1 MHGRLFDQ
9 RFVEEVSLP
18 AVVTAENTLDRKLV
32 NIRSGRYTP
41 EDFIIADAK
50 DGDMAFGLLAP
61 GPNPDGSLKVK
72 ADYLDAI
79 AAMTDLG
86 LVDVMLL
93 SASSAEVLVGR
104 GVFDDSPVTPAV
116 RMNDTTDIWMARG
129 SVYNESPSTPF
140 STADIDSVS
149 AFCRLG
155 LYSMTFS
162 NDLESDRA
170 SLAAYREFRQAL
182 RPFDFQHFLEVFN
195 PAFDIGVPENELGD
209 YVNDM
214 IIKAIAGVT
223 ASDAPQFLKIQFNG
237 PKAMSELSS
246 YDPENLIVGI
256 LGGAKGTTRDTFEL
270 AHQAEQSGARVA
282 LFGRKINLSEAPL
295 ELVRLMRETIEQR
308 SSPEQAVQLYHEH
321 LEAHGIRPQRKLSQ
335 DLEITDPVLMS

>member
-1 MHGRLFDQ
+1 MTIPHKQLQ
-9 RFVEEVSLP
+9 S
-18 AVVTAENTLDRKLV
+18 KLSR
-32 NIRSGRYTP
+32 IRSGQYTP

-61 GPNPDGSLKVK
+61 GPRSDGTLKKK

-79 AAMTDLG
+79 TAMTDSG

-93 SASSAEVLVGR
+93 SASSAEELSHR
-104 GVFDDSPVTPAV
+104 GAFKDSRVTPAV

-129 SVYNESPSTPF
+129 SSYNSFPSTPF
-140 STADIDSVS
+140 ASADLEAVS
-149 AFCRLG
+149 DFCEIG

-162 NDLESDRA
+162 NHLESDRA
-170 SLAAYREFRQAL
+170 SLEAYREFRLAA
-182 RPFDFQHFLEVFN
+182 RPTGFQHFLEVFN
-195 PAFDIGVPENELGD
+195 PAFDIGIPPIELGN
-209 YVNDM
+209 YINDM

-223 ASDAPQFLKIQFNG
+223 SGDAPQFLKIQFNG
-237 PKAMSELSS
+237 PDAMSDLSS
-246 YDPENLIVGI
+246 YDPERLVVGI

-295 ELVRLMRETIEQR
+295 ELVRLMRETIEQK
-308 SSPEQAVQLYHEH
+308 SSPEQAVRLYHDY
-321 LEAHGIRPQRKLSQ
+321 LEAHRIHPQRSLRD
-335 DLEITDPVLMS
+335 DLMITDPVLMS

>member
-1 MHGRLFDQ
+1 VELRL
-9 RFVEEVSLP
+9 S
-18 AVVTAENTLDRKLV
+18 VVTAPEKSVGRKLA

-61 GPNPDGSLKVK
+61 GPNTDGTLKVK

-79 AAMTDLG
+79 TTMTRSG
-86 LVDVMLL
+86 LVDVVLL
-93 SASSAEVLVGR
+93 SASSAENLNDK
-104 GVFDDSPVTPAV
+104 GVFDESAVTPAV
-116 RMNDTTDIWMARG
+116 RMNDATDIWMARG
-129 SVYNESPSTPF
+129 SNYRESPSHPF

-149 AFCRLG
+149 AFCGLG

-162 NDLESDRA
+162 NHLESDQA
-170 SLAAYREFRQAL
+170 SLEAYRDFRHAVRSFEFR
-182 RPFDFQHFLEVFN
+182 HFLEIFN
-195 PAFDIGVPENELGD
+195 PAFDIGIPAAELGD

-237 PKAMSELSS
+237 QRAMSELSS

-295 ELVRLMRETIEQR
+295 ELVRLMRETIERR
-308 SSPEQAVQLYHEH
+308 SSPEGAVRLYHEY
-321 LEAHGIRPQRKLSQ
+321 LADRSITPQRSLTE
-335 DLEITDPVLMS
+335 DIEVTDPVLMSQ